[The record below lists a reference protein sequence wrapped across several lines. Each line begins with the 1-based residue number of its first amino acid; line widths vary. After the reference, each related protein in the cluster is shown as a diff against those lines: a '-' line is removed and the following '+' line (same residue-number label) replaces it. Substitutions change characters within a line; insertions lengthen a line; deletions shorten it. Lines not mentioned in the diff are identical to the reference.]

1 MKRLPQITGLAVL
14 GMLAVALLA
23 FLFWPGAWSGVLSF
37 VIAEQQAMHRAL
49 SGSVVKL
56 KQEGSLTAVLS
67 LSALSFAYGVF
78 HALGPGHGKAVISS
92 YLVASG
98 DTIRRGIALAFISSL
113 VQGLTAILLVSV
125 LIVALG
131 MTARAAT
138 ANVVWLELASYAL
151 MAGAGAFLL
160 YRKAREIWWPARTST
175 GHDHTHDHHHEHDE
189 DCGHGHMPSATLASK
204 PLSLAT
210 LGGIVG
216 AIGIRPCVGAVL
228 VLVFALSHGLLTAGV
243 TAVLAMSLG
252 TALTVSALAIL
263 TVVAR
268 GDGLRA
274 IVGNDTWFAGI
285 HQGLGILG
293 ALALLTIGVLLFTA
307 ALEAPAPN
315 PLGMPG

>member
-1 MKRLPQITGLAVL
+1 MKRLQKFAGVAVIGL
-14 GMLAVALLA
+14 LALALLA
-23 FLFWPGAWSGVLSF
+23 MLLWPGAWGGILAFIIS
-37 VIAEQQAMHRAL
+37 EQHAMHRAL

-56 KQEGSLTAVLS
+56 KQDGSLATVLS
-67 LSALSFAYGVF
+67 LSALSFIYGVF

-138 ANVVWLELASYAL
+138 ANVAWLELASYAL

-160 YRKAREIWWPARTST
+160 YRKAREIWWPVKSSIGHHHHH
-175 GHDHTHDHHHEHDE
+175 GHDHEHDE
-189 DCGHGHMPSATLASK
+189 ECGHGHMPSASLASK

-228 VLVFALSHGLLTAGV
+228 ILVFTLSHGLLAAGV
-243 TAVLAMSLG
+243 TAVFAMSIG

-263 TVVAR
+263 TVMAR
-268 GDGLRA
+268 SEGLRA
-274 IVGNDTWFAGI
+274 IVGNDTWFAAI
-285 HQGLGILG
+285 HQGLGVLG
-293 ALALLTIGVLLFTA
+293 ALTLLSIGVLLFTA
-307 ALEAPAPN
+307 ALEAPALN